1 MIMKKVFII
10 LAAAMT
16 FASCGTRTNP
26 FLAKWDTPYG
36 IPPFEKIQ
44 YADYIP
50 AVKAGIEAQQAEIAA
65 IVASKEAPTFE
76 NVIAAFDRSGGLLAK
91 VTGVLYNVSETENCP
106 ELESIMDEVTPLLT
120 AHSDGIYM
128 DKALYEKVAAVYN
141 AGQSGLTREQQMV
154 LKKIYDAFERNGV
167 GLDDAAQAELKQI
180 NADMAAK
187 INKIGNNILAESN
200 AFKQEFGISV
210 SAYPVAMA
218 ETADRALRERMFKAY
233 SSRGHNGGDHDN
245 RALIL
250 DVMRLRIRKAQIM
263 GFDNPADY
271 ILQDKMAHDHQTV
284 DAFLGD
290 IMQAAVAK
298 AKTEI
303 VDMQALMDED
313 VKAGVLPE
321 GSKIEPWDWWY
332 YAERVR
338 KLKYDLDEEQ
348 TKPYFEAGNVKKGL
362 FTAAKKLYGV
372 NVEQIE
378 GVPVYNPAVQTYK
391 LTYDDGS
398 LIGIFTTDYFPRD
411 SKRGGAW
418 MNNVRDQYVDE
429 TGTDIRPIIVNVG
442 NFASPVDGVALL
454 SVDNVETAFHEFG
467 HALHGL
473 LSKCNYKT
481 VSGTSVA
488 RDFVETFSQFNENWA
503 FQPELLAQYA
513 THYQTGEVIPAE
525 LVAKIQAASKFNQGF
540 MTTELCAASILD
552 MKWHELTGI
561 PADADESF
569 IDSFE
574 ERVCKEM
581 GLIDEIIPR
590 YRTTYFNHIF
600 GSGYSAGYYGY
611 LWAEVLD
618 KDAFAKFE
626 ENGVWDLDLA
636 RCFKETFLE
645 KGGSEEP
652 MVLFKSFMG
661 REPDT
666 TPFLK
671 GRGLI

>member
-1 MIMKKVFII
+1 MKKVLIV
-10 LAAAMT
+10 LSAAM
-16 FASCGTRTNP
+16 ALVSCARTNP
-26 FLAKWDTPYG
+26 FLQEWKTPYG
-36 IPPFEKIQ
+36 IPPFEKIKFE
-44 YADYIP
+44 DYIP
-50 AVKAGIEAQQAEIAA
+50 AVKAGIEAQRAELDAIIA
-65 IVASKEAPTFE
+65 SEEAPTFE
-76 NVIAAFDRSGGLLAK
+76 SVIAPFDRSGGLLAK
-91 VTGVLYNVSETENCP
+91 VVGVLYNVSETENCP
-106 ELESIMDEVTPLLT
+106 EMEAIIEEATPLLS
-120 AHSDGIYM
+120 AHGDGIYM
-128 DKALYEKVAAVYN
+128 DRDLYAKVAAVYN
-141 AGQSGLTREQQMV
+141 ADQSGLTREQQMV

-167 GLDDAAQAELKQI
+167 GLDEAAQEELKQI
-180 NADMAAK
+180 NAEMAAK

-200 AFKQEFGISV
+200 AFKEEFGLSV

-233 SSRGHNGGDHDN
+233 SSRGHNGNDNDN

-271 ILQDKMAHDHQTV
+271 ILENKMAHDHATV
-284 DAFLGD
+284 DAFLDD
-290 IMQAAVAK
+290 IMKAAVAK
-298 AKTEI
+298 ARTE
-303 VDMQALMDED
+303 VADMQAVMDED
-313 VKAGVLPE
+313 VKAGLLPA
-321 GSKIEPWDWWY
+321 GSKIEPWDWWF

-338 KLKYDLDEEQ
+338 KAKYDLDENL

-362 FTAAKKLYGV
+362 FEAAKFLYGV
-372 NVEQIE
+372 NAEEIK

-418 MNNVRDQYVDE
+418 MNNVRDQWVDAE
-429 TGTDIRPIIVNVG
+429 GNDVRPIIVNVG
-442 NFASPVDGVALL
+442 NFAAPENGVALL
-454 SVDNVETAFHEFG
+454 SVYNVETAFHEFG

-473 LSKCNYKT
+473 LSKCHYRT

-503 FQPELLAQYA
+503 FQPELLAKYA
-513 THYQTGEVIPAE
+513 KHYQTGEVIPAE
-525 LVAKIQAASKFNQGF
+525 LVEKILAARTFNQGF

-552 MKWHELTGI
+552 MKWHELTEI
-561 PADADESF
+561 PADADSSF
-569 IDSFE
+569 IDAFE
-574 ERVCKEM
+574 EKVCKEM

-600 GSGYSAGYYGY
+600 SSGYSAGYYGY

-626 ENGVWDLDLA
+626 EHGVWDVELA
-636 RCFKETFLE
+636 RKFKETFLE

-652 MVLFKSFMG
+652 MTLFKSFMG

-666 TPFLK
+666 QPFLK
-671 GRGLI
+671 GRGLT

>member
-1 MIMKKVFII
+1 MAF
-10 LAAAMT
+10 L
-16 FASCGTRTNP
+16 SCAERTNP
-26 FLAKWDTPYG
+26 LLAEWDTPYG
-36 IPPFEKIQ
+36 IPPFEKIR

-50 AVKAGIEAQQAEIAA
+50 AVKAGIEAQQAEIDA
-65 IVASKEAPTFE
+65 IVASQEAPTFE
-76 NVIAAFDRSGGLLAK
+76 SVIAPFDRSGGLLAK

-106 ELESIMDEVTPLLT
+106 EMEAIIEEATPLLS
-120 AHSDGIYM
+120 AHDDGIYM
-128 DKALYEKVAAVYN
+128 NKALYEKVAAVYN
-141 AGQSGLTREQQMV
+141 ADQSGLTREQQMV
-154 LKKIYDAFERNGV
+154 LKKIYEAFERNGV
-167 GLDDAAQAELKQI
+167 GLDEAAQEELKQI
-180 NADMAAK
+180 NAEMAAK

-200 AFKQEFGISV
+200 AFKQEFGLSV

-218 ETADRALRERMFKAY
+218 ETVDRALRERMFKAY
-233 SSRGHNGGDHDN
+233 STRGHNGNANDN

-250 DVMRLRIRKAQIM
+250 DVMRLRIRKARIM

-271 ILQDKMAHDHQTV
+271 ILQDKMAHDHATV

-290 IMQAAVAK
+290 IMKAAVEKAK
-298 AKTEI
+298 AE
-303 VDMQALMDED
+303 VADMQAIMDED
-313 VKAGVLPE
+313 VKAGVLPS

-338 KLKYDLDEEQ
+338 KAKYDLDENL

-362 FTAAKKLYGV
+362 FAAAKTLYGV
-372 NVEQIE
+372 NAEEIQ

-418 MNNVRDQYVDE
+418 MNNVREQYVDAE
-429 TGTDIRPIIVNVG
+429 GRDVRPIIVNVG
-442 NFASPVDGVALL
+442 NFSAPDADGVALL

-473 LSKCNYKT
+473 LSKCSYKT
-481 VSGTSVA
+481 VSGTNVA
-488 RDFVETFSQFNENWA
+488 RDFVETFSQFNENFA

-513 THYQTGEVIPAE
+513 THYKTGEVIPSE
-525 LVAKIQAASKFNQGF
+525 LVAKINAARTFNQGF

-552 MKWHELTGI
+552 MKWHELTEI
-561 PADADESF
+561 PADADSTF
-569 IDSFE
+569 IDAFE
-574 ERVCKEM
+574 EKVCKEM

-611 LWAEVLD
+611 LWSEVLD
-618 KDAFAKFE
+618 KDAFSKFE
-626 ENGVWDLDLA
+626 DHGVWDVELA
-636 RCFKETFLE
+636 RKFKETFLE

-661 REPDT
+661 REPET
-666 TPFLK
+666 GSFLR

>member
-1 MIMKKVFII
+1 MA
-10 LAAAMT
+10 L
-16 FASCGTRTNP
+16 ASCAQRTNP
-26 FLAKWDTPYG
+26 FLAEWNTPYG
-36 IPPFEKIQ
+36 IPPFDQIQ

-50 AVKAGIEAQQAEIAA
+50 AVKAGIEAQQAEIDA
-65 IVASKEAPTFE
+65 IVASQEAPTFE
-76 NVIAAFDRSGGLLAK
+76 SVIAPFDRSGGLLAK

-106 ELESIMDEVTPLLT
+106 EMEAIIEEATPLLS
-120 AHSDGIYM
+120 AHEDGIYM
-128 DKALYEKVAAVYN
+128 NKDLYRKVAAVYE
-141 AGQSGLTREQQMV
+141 ADQSGLTREQQVV
-154 LKKIYDAFERNGV
+154 LKKIYEAFQRNGV

-180 NADMAAK
+180 NTDMAAK

-210 SAYPVAMA
+210 SAYPVAMT
-218 ETADRALRERMFKAY
+218 ETADRALREKMFKAY
-233 SSRGHNGGDHDN
+233 SMRGHNGNDNDN

-250 DVMRLRIRKAQIM
+250 DVMRLRIRKARIM

-271 ILQDKMAHDHQTV
+271 ILENKMAHDHGTV
-284 DAFLGD
+284 DAFLAD
-290 IMQAAVAK
+290 IMKAAVAK
-298 AKTEI
+298 AKDEI
-303 VDMQALMDED
+303 VDMQAVMDED
-313 VKAGVLPE
+313 VKAGLLPA
-321 GSKIEPWDWWY
+321 GSKIQPWDWWY

-338 KLKYDLDEEQ
+338 KAKYDLDENL
-348 TKPYFEAGNVKKGL
+348 TKPYFEAGHVKKGL
-362 FTAAKKLYGV
+362 FQAAKTLYGV
-372 NVEQIE
+372 NVEEIE

-418 MNNVRDQYVDE
+418 MNNIREQYVDE
-429 TGTDIRPIIVNVG
+429 AGNDIRPIIVNVG
-442 NFASPVDGVALL
+442 NFSAPDSNGVALL

-473 LSKCNYKT
+473 LTKCHYKT

-488 RDFVETFSQFNENWA
+488 RDFVEVFSQFNENFA

-513 THYQTGEVIPAE
+513 KHYQTGEVIPAD
-525 LVAKIQAASKFNQGF
+525 LVAKINAASKFNQGF

-552 MKWHELTGI
+552 MKWHELTEI
-561 PADADESF
+561 PADAGPEF
-569 IDSFE
+569 IDAFE
-574 ERVCKEM
+574 AKVCQEM

-618 KDAFAKFE
+618 KDAFSKFE
-626 ENGVWDLDLA
+626 QEGVWNTDLS
-636 RCFKETFLE
+636 RRFKETFLE

-652 MVLFKSFMG
+652 MVLFKEFMG
-661 REPDT
+661 REPRT
-666 TPFLK
+666 EPFLK
-671 GRGLI
+671 GRGLL

>member
-1 MIMKKVFII
+1 MAF
-10 LAAAMT
+10 L
-16 FASCGTRTNP
+16 SCAERTNP
-26 FLAKWDTPYG
+26 LLAEWDTPYG
-36 IPPFEKIQ
+36 IPPFEKIR

-50 AVKAGIEAQQAEIAA
+50 AVKAGIEAQQAEIDA
-65 IVASKEAPTFE
+65 IVASQEAPTFE
-76 NVIAAFDRSGGLLAK
+76 SVIAPFDRSGGLLAK

-106 ELESIMDEVTPLLT
+106 EMEAIIEEATPLLS
-120 AHSDGIYM
+120 AHDDGIYM
-128 DKALYEKVAAVYN
+128 NKALYEKVAAVYN
-141 AGQSGLTREQQMV
+141 ADQSGLTREQQMV
-154 LKKIYDAFERNGV
+154 LKKIYEAFERNGV
-167 GLDDAAQAELKQI
+167 GLDEAAQEELKQI
-180 NADMAAK
+180 NAEMAAK

-200 AFKQEFGISV
+200 AFKQEFGLSV

-233 SSRGHNGGDHDN
+233 STRGHNGNANDN

-250 DVMRLRIRKAQIM
+250 DVMRLRIRKARIM

-271 ILQDKMAHDHQTV
+271 ILQDKMAHDHATV

-290 IMQAAVAK
+290 IMKAAVEKAK
-298 AKTEI
+298 AE
-303 VDMQALMDED
+303 VADMQAIMDED
-313 VKAGVLPE
+313 IKAGVLPS

-338 KLKYDLDEEQ
+338 KAKCDLDENL

-362 FTAAKKLYGV
+362 FAAAKTLYGV
-372 NVEQIE
+372 NAEEIQ

-418 MNNVRDQYVDE
+418 MNNVREQYVDAE
-429 TGTDIRPIIVNVG
+429 GRDVRPIIVNVG
-442 NFASPVDGVALL
+442 NFSAPDADGVALL

-473 LSKCNYKT
+473 LSKCSYKT
-481 VSGTSVA
+481 VSGTNVA
-488 RDFVETFSQFNENWA
+488 RDFVETFSQFNENFA

-513 THYQTGEVIPAE
+513 THYKTGEVIPSE
-525 LVAKIQAASKFNQGF
+525 LVAKINAARTFNQGF

-552 MKWHELTGI
+552 MKWHELTEI
-561 PADADESF
+561 PADADSTF
-569 IDSFE
+569 IDAFE
-574 ERVCKEM
+574 EKVCKEM

-611 LWAEVLD
+611 LWSEVLD
-618 KDAFAKFE
+618 KDAFSKFE
-626 ENGVWDLDLA
+626 DHGVWDVELA
-636 RCFKETFLE
+636 RKFKETFLE

-661 REPDT
+661 REPET
-666 TPFLK
+666 GSFLR

>member
-1 MIMKKVFII
+1 MRKALFF
-10 LAAAMT
+10 LSAAM
-16 FASCGTRTNP
+16 AIVSCTRTNP
-26 FLAKWDTPYG
+26 FLEEWKTPYG
-36 IPPFEKIQ
+36 IPPFEKIRFE
-44 YADYIP
+44 DYIP
-50 AVKAGIEAQQAEIAA
+50 AVKAGIEAQRAELDAIIA
-65 IVASKEAPTFE
+65 STEAPSFE
-76 NVIAAFDRSGGLLAK
+76 SVIAPFDRSGSLLAK
-91 VTGVLYNVSETENCP
+91 VVGVLYNVSETENCP
-106 ELESIMDEVTPLLT
+106 EMEAIIEEATPLLS
-120 AHSDGIYM
+120 AHEDGIYM
-128 DKALYEKVAAVYN
+128 DKALYGKVAAVYN
-141 AGQSGLTREQQMV
+141 ADQSGLTREQQMV

-167 GLDDAAQAELKQI
+167 GLDEAAQEELKEI
-180 NADMAAK
+180 NAEMAAK

-233 SSRGHNGGDHDN
+233 SSRGHNGNDNDN

-250 DVMRLRIRKAQIM
+250 DVMRLRIRKARIM

-271 ILQDKMAHDHQTV
+271 ILQDKMAHDHGTV
-284 DAFLGD
+284 DAFLDD
-290 IMQAAVAK
+290 IMKAAVAK
-298 AKTEI
+298 ARTE
-303 VDMQALMDED
+303 VSDMQAVMDED
-313 VKAGVLPE
+313 VKAGVLPF
-321 GSKIEPWDWWY
+321 GSRIEPWDWWY

-338 KLKYDLDEEQ
+338 KAKYDLDENL

-362 FTAAKKLYGV
+362 FEAAKTLYGV
-372 NVEQIE
+372 NVEEIK

-418 MNNVRDQYVDE
+418 MNNVREQYVDA
-429 TGTDIRPIIVNVG
+429 GGQDVRPIIVNVG
-442 NFASPVDGVALL
+442 NFAAPDADGVSLL

-473 LSKCNYKT
+473 LSKCSYKT
-481 VSGTSVA
+481 VSGTNVA
-488 RDFVETFSQFNENWA
+488 RDFVETFSQFNENFA

-513 THYQTGEVIPAE
+513 THYKTGEVIPAE
-525 LVAKIQAASKFNQGF
+525 LVEKILAARTFNQGF

-552 MKWHELTGI
+552 MKWHELTEI
-561 PADADESF
+561 PAEAGPEWIDA
-569 IDSFE
+569 FE
-574 ERVCKEM
+574 AKVCREM

-600 GSGYSAGYYGY
+600 SSGYSAGYYGY
-611 LWAEVLD
+611 LWSEVLD

-626 ENGVWDLDLA
+626 EHGVWDAELA
-636 RCFKETFLE
+636 RKFKETFLE

-652 MVLFKSFMG
+652 MTLFKSFMG

-666 TPFLK
+666 QPFLK
-671 GRGLI
+671 GRGLT